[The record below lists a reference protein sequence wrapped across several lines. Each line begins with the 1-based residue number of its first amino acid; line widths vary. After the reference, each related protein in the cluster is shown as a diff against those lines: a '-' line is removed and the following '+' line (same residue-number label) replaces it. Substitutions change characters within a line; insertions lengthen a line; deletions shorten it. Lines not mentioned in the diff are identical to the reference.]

1 MLGGIQIESA
11 ASRESVEH
19 QRRVLQGGGVDL
31 AWLRAEA
38 RGGSLTAAAV
48 RGEGLGGARTGSR
61 GRGAAVAAAL
71 DGSGG
76 VRKPK
81 IKTLN

>member
-1 MLGGIQIESA
+1 MHGC
-11 ASRESVEH
+11 V
-19 QRRVLQGGGVDL
+19 RRHG
-31 AWLRAEA
+31 
-38 RGGSLTAAAV
+38 GGSLTAAAV

-61 GRGAAVAAAL
+61 GRGAAAAAAL